1 MTIFFRKGF
10 TKSYAK
16 LSAGEKA
23 LVNQALE
30 AFEKNPFHPDLK
42 NHALKG
48 KLAGKRAFSAGFDLR
63 ILYREEGGHA
73 VVYLLKTGTHNQV
86 Y

>member
-23 LVNQALE
+23 LVKQALE
-30 AFEKNPFHPDLK
+30 VFEEDPFHPDLK
-42 NHALKG
+42 NHTLKG
-48 KLAGKRAFSAGFDLR
+48 KLAGNRAFSAGFDLR
-63 ILYREEGGHA
+63 VLYREEGGHA